1 MNAVL
6 SLIERRYPL
15 FYDLGTRH
23 LRLTLAAFA
32 ALYLGIAVSMW
43 IDLIATSEDLF
54 TRAGPIIGGDFI
66 VFQHVAERASDSDL
80 AALYEMKTLKAEL
93 MARYPGHGEMNF
105 GWMYPPTMFLFVAPF
120 GDASYLAAYSAWVAA
135 FAAIFLIVAYRLW
148 TNLWAM
154 AFAVSAP
161 PFFQA
166 IITGQNGLLTAALL
180 ALAGGYAERRPVIAG
195 IAAGILTVKPQLGI
209 LVPIA
214 FAAAG
219 CWRAF
224 AAAAVTAVL
233 FGAVSVGAYGV
244 EAWTSFI
251 DAMSTHS
258 GRMAGDGFP
267 FNKLVTPFGFATML
281 GAPAAVAGAIQLA
294 ASLAL
299 ATYVVIIWRR
309 VKEWDLRVAALSTA
323 TMLVTP
329 YAFYYEIVIMAPAML
344 LVAKRAVE
352 TGWLKFERESLIAVW
367 ILPLMMPGESGAP
380 GLPICSVGAILAFF
394 IAARRAWPAARV
406 RFASEASSVQAG
418 A

>member
-15 FYDLGTRH
+15 FYDLGTRY

-224 AAAAVTAVL
+224 AVAAATALALAGLSVAA
-233 FGAVSVGAYGV
+233 FGTDLWLAFVDGLL
-244 EAWTSFI
+244 
-251 DAMSTHS
+251 THG
-258 GRMAGDGFP
+258 GRMATSGFP
-267 FNKLVTPFGFATML
+267 FEKLVTPFGFAAML
-281 GAPAAVAGAIQLA
+281 GAPAQVASAAQLF
-294 ASLAL
+294 ASFALAL
-299 ATYVVIIWRR
+299 FIFVVWRR
-309 VKEWDLRVAALSTA
+309 VKDADLRLAALSA
-323 TMLVTP
+323 AAVMATP
-329 YAFYYEIVIMAPAML
+329 YAFYYEFVIVLPAML
-344 LVAKRAVE
+344 VIAKRAAE
-352 TGWLKFERESLIAVW
+352 AGWLLGEKMALIALW
-367 ILPLMMPGESGAP
+367 ILTLMAP
-380 GLPICSVGAILAFF
+380 GDGAVPALPVCALAALLALAIV
-394 IAARRAWPAARV
+394 ARRAAPAAGL
-406 RFASEASSVQAG
+406 RFASAASPAPAG
-418 A
+418 